1 MSRAPWSISTVI
13 DWLQAYGE
21 PPAVNPA
28 RMKGGSLPPLLVPQV
43 SALQALRWS
52 LLTLVLLLAILLVV
66 IFGPETGGG
75 FIYEQF

>member
-1 MSRAPWSISTVI
+1 MSRAPWSISTVL

-28 RMKGGSLPPLLVPQV
+28 RVKDGALPTLPVPQG
-43 SALQALRWS
+43 SALNSLRWG
-52 LLTLVLLLAILLVV
+52 LLTLVMLLAILLVA
-66 IFGPETGGG
+66 IFGPEAGGG

>member
-1 MSRAPWSISTVI
+1 MSRAQWSISTVL

-28 RMKGGSLPPLLVPQV
+28 RVKNGSLPPLPVPQDRGLD
-43 SALQALRWS
+43 SLKWG
-52 LLTLVLLLAILLVV
+52 LLTLVMLVAILLVAV
-66 IFGPETGGG
+66 LGPETGGG